1 MISRYP
7 LCVPLCL
14 CNSLG
19 KISSSR
25 GSSWPRNQTCV
36 TRIAGILYHLS
47 HQPNPLDD
55 HALIL
60 RIYEH
65 ASLDGQRDFEDVII
79 TVMELHYHGGSNLI
93 MLPLNIERALAGV
106 RDAAGEEASL

>member
-1 MISRYP
+1 MQFSRQD
-7 LCVPLCL
+7 LLLQGIFLTQESNLRLLHC
-14 CNSLG
+14 
-19 KISSSR
+19 R
-25 GSSWPRNQTCV
+25 Q
-36 TRIAGILYHLS
+36 ILYHLS
-47 HQPNPLDD
+47 HQPSPLDD

-60 RIYEH
+60 RICEY

-79 TVMELHYHGGSNLI
+79 TVMELNYHGGSNLI